1 MKPLNQNNM
10 KQTAVEWLYTQL
22 QMNNEILEKG
32 TRVHQEIEKKIFD
45 QAKEM
50 EQKQMIEKYQN
61 GYLDSELDK
70 LMKYKSEE

>member
-1 MKPLNQNNM
+1 MK

>member
-1 MKPLNQNNM
+1 M